1 MVICFFVVMVL
12 DNFPIQSL
20 LTLVLRNRFCNVCLK
35 TSQKD
40 FQHFNALIKSGQC
53 KLQNVIYLSDFLLLR
68 LIKSMSIGFPF
79 FVR

>member
-40 FQHFNALIKSGQC
+40 FQHFNALLKSGQC
-53 KLQNVIYLSDFLLLR
+53 KLQNVICLGDFLLLR
-68 LIKSMSIGFPF
+68 LIMSIDFPF
-79 FVR
+79 FVQ